1 MKLPGLNIN
10 PDELNPIHCCVCVNL
25 GDMKRRAETVVAGY
39 SVCRDHSV
47 GLDEAGSLR
56 AYLDVKRKAS
66 ASPTDL
72 GV

>member
-39 SVCRDHSV
+39 SVCREHSV

-56 AYLDVKRKAS
+56 AYLDAHRAATVREVRGA
-66 ASPTDL
+66 
-72 GV
+72 